1 MIILINVIILY
12 LNLYLYYLQLTG
24 KLLFWSVVSL
34 LPREPFDPFYIRPF
48 ETILSGFGI
57 TPGIGP
63 LSALQSIARKMTDSP
78 RQYESGRS
86 YNSPAIN
93 FIKNIGSMW
102 LKDFDNYV
110 KYVRMGI
117 L

>member
-1 MIILINVIILY
+1 MSI
-12 LNLYLYYLQLTG
+12 NLYIYYFQLTG
-24 KLLFWSVVSL
+24 KLLFWSFVSL

-48 ETILSGFGI
+48 EKILSGFGI
-57 TPGIGP
+57 TPGVGP
-63 LSALQSIARKMTDSP
+63 LAPLQQIARKMTDTP

-86 YNSPAIN
+86 YNSPAVN
-93 FIKNIGSMW
+93 FMQDIASMW
-102 LKDFDNYV
+102 LKNFNDCV